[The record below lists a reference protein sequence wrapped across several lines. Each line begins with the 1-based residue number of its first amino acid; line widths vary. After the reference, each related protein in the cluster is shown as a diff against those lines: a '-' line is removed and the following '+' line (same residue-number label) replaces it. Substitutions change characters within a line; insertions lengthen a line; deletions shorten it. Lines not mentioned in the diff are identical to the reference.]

1 MVVPAFVSAIPLLL
15 HIDTRSNTLLSMVF
29 NVTTYDAVQ
38 IGGPDILEAK
48 GNLALFV
55 ERLYFLSHI
64 VEEKKIGVQPMPVRC
79 SHNLSHRGF
88 TIGTE
93 DG

>member
-15 HIDTRSNTLLSMVF
+15 HIDTRSSTLLSMVF

-64 VEEKKIGVQPMPVRC
+64 VEEKKIGIQPMPVRC

-88 TIGTE
+88 TTGTE
-93 DG
+93 DR